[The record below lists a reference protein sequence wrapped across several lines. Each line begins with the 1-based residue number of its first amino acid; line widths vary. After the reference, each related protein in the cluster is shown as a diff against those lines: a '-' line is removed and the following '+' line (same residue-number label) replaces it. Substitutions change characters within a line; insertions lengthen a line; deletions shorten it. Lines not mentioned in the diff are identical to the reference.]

1 MDLYLNKFVSKW
13 IYIWNGFHLVI
24 YVFFQV
30 PSGPWDR
37 NHYWDGF
44 VLWTNSVRPPT
55 DFFHQHVLREQSGL
69 HTFSFFPIAP
79 LA

>member
-1 MDLYLNKFVSKW
+1 MDLYLEWFSSGCM
-13 IYIWNGFHLVI
+13 Y
-24 YVFFQV
+24 FQV